1 MTARLELA
9 LVKVRE
15 RLLSGAMNE
24 AQVSQGPV
32 RSILQA
38 LGWDTFDVDS
48 VVPEYSVGNRRVDYA
63 LKATASTTD
72 VFLEI
77 KAPGKADDLADQQ
90 LFEYAFH
97 VGVPFAV
104 LTDGRIWN
112 FYLPSGQGN
121 YQDRRLF
128 KLDIVERELSDA
140 CERLERYLAFER
152 VKNGKART
160 EAVREYED
168 RFQRNKVKELIPK
181 VWQGL
186 LAEPDDLLCDV
197 LIEAVE
203 AQGGQRPLRED
214 VITFFQSV
222 VSTDS
227 VIPRTIGKLTSREIS
242 TPPHPLQAL
251 SIKKL
256 TSPAGRI
263 GYCTADGKW
272 HSFTTG
278 KQCYVAIIR
287 HLVTAY
293 PEFCDRFQSAKTRG
307 RRAWISKSKEDL
319 FPGRPDFQESEVT
332 TVGGGW
338 LVGTQMSAQAE
349 MPKRVEAACACVG
362 LVFGR
367 DVKATFL

>member
-1 MTARLELA
+1 MNAPLENA
-9 LVKVRE
+9 LVKARE
-15 RLLSGAMNE
+15 KLLSSVLNE

-63 LKATASTTD
+63 LKANPATTD

-77 KAPGKADDLADQQ
+77 KAPGKADDAADQQ

-104 LTDGRIWN
+104 LTDGRVWN

-128 KLDIVERELSDA
+128 KLDIVERELSEA
-140 CERLERYLAFER
+140 CERLQRYLGFDR
-152 VKNGKART
+152 TKKGIARA
-160 EAVREYED
+160 EAVNEYED
-168 RFQRNKVKELIPK
+168 RFQKTKVKELIPK
-181 VWQGL
+181 VWQQL
-186 LAEPDDLLCDV
+186 LAEPDELLCDL

-203 AQGGQRPLRED
+203 AEGGQRPLRDD
-214 VITFFQSV
+214 VTSFLQVTAGATSLPKNNSIEIPPYKPKSSTLIPAPAPVKDTTPSRSV
-222 VSTDS
+222 GFRVSGG
-227 VIPRTIGKLTSREIS
+227 VWQPF
-242 TPPHPLQAL
+242 P
-251 SIKKL
+251 
-256 TSPAGRI
+256 
-263 GYCTADGKW
+263 
-272 HSFTTG
+272 TG
-278 KQCYVAIIR
+278 KQCYVAIIH
-287 HLVTAY
+287 HLVAKY
-293 PEFCDRFQSAKTRG
+293 PEFPVRFQNVKTRG
-307 RRAWISKSKEDL
+307 KRAWISKSKEEL

-332 TVGGGW
+332 PVGGGW
-338 LVGTQMSAQAE
+338 LVGTQMSAQVE

-367 DVKATFL
+367 DVEAVFL